1 MSARWKFVVMQARR
15 LAGDESGATAI
26 EYAMLMFIAL
36 AIALVLT
43 QIGDGVVGLLQQAVA
58 AFG

>member
-1 MSARWKFVVMQARR
+1 MSAAWNRLVAQARR

-36 AIALVLT
+36 GIALVLT
-43 QIGDGVVGLLQQAVA
+43 QIGDGVVGLLQQAAA
-58 AFG
+58 AFS

>member
-1 MSARWKFVVMQARR
+1 MSAAWKHAIRQARR
-15 LAGDESGATAI
+15 LASDESGATAI
-26 EYAMLMFIAL
+26 EYALLMFIAL

>member
-1 MSARWKFVVMQARR
+1 MSGRWKRVVTQARR

-43 QIGDGVVGLLQQAVA
+43 QIGDGVVGLLQQAAA

>member
-1 MSARWKFVVMQARR
+1 MSGRWKRVVTQARR

-58 AFG
+58 AFS

>member
-1 MSARWKFVVMQARR
+1 MSAAWNRLVAQARR
-15 LAGDESGATAI
+15 LARDESGATAI

>member
-1 MSARWKFVVMQARR
+1 MSAAWNSLVAQARR

>member
-1 MSARWKFVVMQARR
+1 MQARR
-15 LAGDESGATAI
+15 LAGDECGATAI

-43 QIGDGVVGLLQQAVA
+43 QIGDGVVGLLQQAAA

>member
-1 MSARWKFVVMQARR
+1 MNARWKFVIVQARR
-15 LAGDESGATAI
+15 LAGDECGATAI